1 LIFIL
6 QRDISQVL
14 VDVYFAKGDKPS
26 VVLIW
31 NLKGDKPQIFHIVVN
46 YANCIVM

>member
-1 LIFIL
+1 
-6 QRDISQVL
+6 VL

-46 YANCIVM
+46 YANCIMFSPFIQ